1 MKESIGE
8 SSMTIMTIIIISVA
22 LGLLIPIILTL
33 AANQSK
39 RAKCENA
46 GYSYYNGSCHN
57 ESGVECTLNANDE
70 CE

>member
-8 SSMTIMTIIIISVA
+8 SSMTIMTIIIISIA

-33 AANQSK
+33 VDNQKK
-39 RAKCENA
+39 RANCENA
-46 GYSYYNGSCHN
+46 GYYYDNGTCYN
-57 ESGVECTLNANDE
+57 DLGAECKINSDGE